1 MKITKRHIRY
11 LLMIAQALV
20 WLAIVMASIPLQTR
34 RLANGVSEFSIF
46 DVIWICFPFF
56 VLINVNWYYL
66 APHFL
71 RKGSYGGYALRVGA
85 LIIMCAVPLAINHK
99 IMDQND
105 LWLIFG
111 DSEREFLIPGIFTM
125 IYALFVVYLLSMP
138 FYLSLGW
145 FDQQSKI
152 DKLESENLRTELD
165 SLKDQIN
172 PHFFFNTLNNLY
184 ALSLSNSEKA
194 PEVILKL
201 SELMHYVIYDCSKP
215 SVTIQE
221 EVDYLA
227 SYFDIQ
233 KLRRDEH
240 ADIRFESHVDD
251 PSTLIAP
258 LLFINLLENAFKHG
272 TDSMTKGGCI
282 ECSLRM
288 QNGRLTFRL
297 KNRYEKI
304 ISTKKVEGLGLEN
317 LKRRLALAYPNN
329 HSLTI
334 TDENGI
340 FDVSLII
347 DKTDELPHS

>member
-11 LLMIAQALV
+11 LLIVSQALV
-20 WLAIVMASIPLQTR
+20 WVAIIWATIPISTR
-34 RLANGVSEFSIF
+34 RAVDTMETLTIPEI
-46 DVIWICFPFF
+46 IWVFIPYI

-66 APHFL
+66 APRFL
-71 RKGSYGGYALRVGA
+71 KKGSYRKYALFVGA
-85 LIIMCAVPLAINHK
+85 LILVCATAAALNQSF
-99 IMDQND
+99 MEQND

-111 DSEREFLIPGIFTM
+111 ESERELLIPGIFTM
-125 IYALFVVYLLSMP
+125 TYVLFVVYILSMP

-165 SLKDQIN
+165 GLKDQIN

-184 ALSLSNSEKA
+184 ALTLSNSEKA

-201 SELMHYVIYDCSKP
+201 SELMHYVIYDGSKS

-221 EVDYLA
+221 EVDYLE

-233 KLRRDEH
+233 KLRRDQQAE
-240 ADIRFESHVDD
+240 IRFESQVDD
-251 PSTLIAP
+251 SSTRIVP

-272 TDSMTKGGCI
+272 TDSMTKGGTILCTLLM
-282 ECSLRM
+282 ENRK
-288 QNGRLTFRL
+288 LTFRL
-297 KNRYEKI
+297 KNRYEGYNSKE
-304 ISTKKVEGLGLEN
+304 EGLGLTN
-317 LKRRLALAYPNN
+317 LKRRLALAYQNS

-340 FDVSLII
+340 FDVSLVI
-347 DKTDELPHS
+347 DKTDDLPHS